1 MRRGCVFFAS
11 SYVKLQQAYFA
22 EQNKFGGW
30 SMIGYTAPG
39 SGETTNFYYGENFD
53 HSTTTDN
60 ASGVGWAADNKVV
73 LNDCAKGTAVTSK
86 NATGV
91 TDGNWKITVSANTAT
106 GNGDVTFTSAV
117 KTDGCTAL
125 TPSFTSIK

>member
-1 MRRGCVFFAS
+1 M
-11 SYVKLQQAYFA
+11 KLQQAYFA

-73 LNDCAKGTAVTSK
+73 LNDCAKGSAVTSK